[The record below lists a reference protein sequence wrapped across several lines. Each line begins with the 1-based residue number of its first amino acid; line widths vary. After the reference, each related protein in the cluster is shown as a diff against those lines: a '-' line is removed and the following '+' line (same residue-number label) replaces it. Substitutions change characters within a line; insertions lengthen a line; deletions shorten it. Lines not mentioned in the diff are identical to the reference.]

1 MAMRRSNP
9 VPWLLVSAALAVGG
23 PALAQSAS
31 KESSTSSKQGGA
43 KSSPA
48 KAAATPR
55 RLDFAPDRS
64 VKETSTERATA
75 TGPGQQTSIP
85 IQATHGSG
93 CHSQDGDA

>member
-1 MAMRRSNP
+1 MRRCHP
-9 VPWLLVSAALAVGG
+9 VPWLLVSAALAVAG

-31 KESSTSSKQGGA
+31 KESSTSAKQGSA
-43 KSSPA
+43 KSSPG

-75 TGPGQQTSIP
+75 TGSGQQISTP
-85 IQATHGSG
+85 MQATHGSG

>member
-1 MAMRRSNP
+1 MRRSNP
-9 VPWLLVSAALAVGG
+9 VPWLLVSAALAVAG

-31 KESSTSSKQGGA
+31 KDFPTGSKQGSA
-43 KSSPA
+43 KSSPG

-64 VKETSTERATA
+64 VKETSTGRPTA
-75 TGPGQQTSIP
+75 SGSGQQTSTP
-85 IQATHGSG
+85 AQTTHGSG